1 MVKLNYQLDKKQLE
15 KFYIEALFFTKF
27 GQGKEALTVE
37 KKFEKLTK
45 EYPFN
50 VIFYD
55 LSFRDIIFIE
65 PEDIKCLIY
74 KIELRLLEQSNLKY
88 KTLDKKKKFVYE
100 VRNQLIEIFDY
111 EKKFQKVISSFFEQQ
126 LETKTCYFCN
136 IHYVNEYKVDKE
148 YKNEFTLDH
157 YYDKGS
163 YPYLALSLYNLIPS
177 CYVCNSKLKKT
188 IELDVSAPNAQS
200 FDFDEKVKF
209 KLNLSPKCKDLNI
222 KSKEDIEIPLKER
235 YTNKYDKY
243 IKVFKLN
250 NRYQAHKDIVFEM
263 IHNAELYP
271 ESRLKELQ
279 ELTGIP
285 YQQIKKDIFNLVDE
299 DADLSKQPFSKLIQD
314 ISEELGLI

>member
-1 MVKLNYQLDKKQLE
+1 M
-15 KFYIEALFFTKF
+15 
-27 GQGKEALTVE
+27 
-37 KKFEKLTK
+37 
-45 EYPFN
+45 
-50 VIFYD
+50 
-55 LSFRDIIFIE
+55 
-65 PEDIKCLIY
+65 
-74 KIELRLLEQSNLKY
+74 
-88 KTLDKKKKFVYE
+88 
-100 VRNQLIEIFDY
+100 
-111 EKKFQKVISSFFEQQ
+111 
-126 LETKTCYFCN
+126 
-136 IHYVNEYKVDKE
+136 
-148 YKNEFTLDH
+148 
-157 YYDKGS
+157 
-163 YPYLALSLYNLIPS
+163 ALSLYNLIPS

-209 KLNLSPKCKDLNI
+209 KLYLSPKCKDLNI

-279 ELTGIP
+279 ELTAIP
-285 YQQIKKDIFNLVDE
+285 YQQIKKDIFNLLDE